1 MKQTEVI
8 DQMKAFMGDAPV
20 EIPPKSFSDLGA
32 EIIDYIDGSSITV
45 QIPLFEKYNNPA
57 GMILGGYLPTFFDLA
72 FGPLSFLVA
81 QKPTT
86 SLDLNTTFINPIFS
100 KDTAVKIEAT
110 VISKSNSY
118 LVLEGKAYN
127 LKGQLVATATSK
139 MHIFK

>member
-32 EIIDYIDGSSITV
+32 EIIDYIDGFSITV
-45 QIPLFEKYNNPA
+45 LIPLFEKYNNPA
-57 GMILGGYLPTFFDLA
+57 GMILGGYLPAFFDLA

-100 KDTAVKIEAT
+100 KDNTVKIEAT

-127 LKGQLVATATSK
+127 PKGQLVATSTSR